1 MVSGRMTKVHKDSE
15 DYRSGFDFG
24 YARGK
29 ADSKGA
35 ALQTIADALVVIA
48 YVNCLAFRTDYRPDE
63 EMVSDLEDYLY
74 PLLPLHR
81 HKDAEEDN
89 GEGGEEQDDD

>member
-1 MVSGRMTKVHKDSE
+1 MHKDSE

-35 ALQTIADALVVIA
+35 ALQTIADALTVIA
-48 YVNCLAFRTDYRPDE
+48 YLKCLGFTNGPGTPIDRDREAVTQ
-63 EMVSDLEDYLY
+63 LEYYLADR
-74 PLLPLHR
+74 LPGKGAR
-81 HKDAEEDN
+81 NSEQEDD
-89 GEGGEEQDDD
+89 GGA